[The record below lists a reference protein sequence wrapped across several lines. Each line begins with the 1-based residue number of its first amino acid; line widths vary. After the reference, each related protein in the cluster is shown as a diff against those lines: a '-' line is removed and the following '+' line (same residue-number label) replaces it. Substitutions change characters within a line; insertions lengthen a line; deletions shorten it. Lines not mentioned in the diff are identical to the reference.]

1 MKSTDKQKV
10 KKRDKKNI
18 ITGIVHVSSTFNNT
32 LITITDVHGNVI
44 SWSSAG
50 QQGFKGSRKSTPY
63 AAQIAAEV
71 ASKKAMEHGLKFVSV
86 EVRGPGSARESALR
100 TLQTVGLVVTSIK
113 DVTSIPHNGCRPSKR
128 RRV

>member
-1 MKSTDKQKV
+1 
-10 KKRDKKNI
+10 
-18 ITGIVHVSSTFNNT
+18 
-32 LITITDVHGNVI
+32 
-44 SWSSAG
+44 
-50 QQGFKGSRKSTPY
+50 
-63 AAQIAAEV
+63 
-71 ASKKAMEHGLKFVSV
+71 MEHGLKFVSV